1 MCSHCRIVRAE
12 RIKYGIYLMHFCCDI
27 FPNYKL
33 VRTDSD
39 SSLFRSLSL
48 ALFIL
53 LFFRIS
59 CVSPR
64 LE

>member
-48 ALFIL
+48 SGSLYPSLFSHFL
-53 LFFRIS
+53 
-59 CVSPR
+59 CVATA
-64 LE
+64 